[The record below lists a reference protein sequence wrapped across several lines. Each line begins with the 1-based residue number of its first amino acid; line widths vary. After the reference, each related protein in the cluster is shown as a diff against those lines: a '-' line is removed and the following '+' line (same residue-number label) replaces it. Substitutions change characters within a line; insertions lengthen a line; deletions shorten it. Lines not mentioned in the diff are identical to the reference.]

1 MTNGFTKDR
10 KGTIM
15 SSYSRRDYARNRDEH
30 LEQILAFLR
39 NDERFVAAWLTGSI
53 GRNEGDELS
62 DFDLR
67 VVVADA
73 YAELLCICSPQ
84 QVGTVTSVER
94 LALYEQFGQPLVL
107 CEAPGFPPMRG
118 CFNHVVYRET
128 AITVDWV
135 LFPQKGAQIPHQECV
150 LLFDKVGLPSAPPPT
165 PESTEERLR
174 LASRDVS
181 TFWMMT
187 SISIKYVLRGDII
200 MGDRFIFGNAYL
212 LQDVKQRVAGEALH
226 WQRLNLPFPTS
237 RAEQIALI
245 RQLCTQMQ
253 EEMRKLVLQGGQVP
267 DDPMSIIEVWLSIE

>member
-1 MTNGFTKDR
+1 MTNSFTKDR

-39 NDERFVAAWLTGSI
+39 TDERFVAAWLTGSI

-73 YAELLCICSPQ
+73 YAEQLCTCSPQ
-84 QVGTVTSVER
+84 QVGTVTSAER

-107 CEAPGFPPMRG
+107 CEAPSFSPMGG
-118 CFNHVVYRET
+118 CFNHVVYRKT

-135 LFPQKGAQIPHQECV
+135 LIPQKDAYIPQQECR
-150 LLFDKVGLPSAPPPT
+150 LLLDKVGLPGVLPVL
-165 PESTEERLR
+165 ESTEERLR

-187 SISIKYVLRGDII
+187 AISIKYVLRGDII
-200 MGDRFIFGNAYL
+200 MGDRCIFGNAYL
-212 LQDVKQRVAGEALH
+212 LQDVKQRVAGETLH
-226 WQRLNLPFPTS
+226 WQRLSLPFATA
-237 RAEQIALI
+237 RAEQVALI
-245 RQLCTQMQ
+245 RQLCAQMQ
-253 EEMRKLVLQGGQVP
+253 EEMRKLALQGGHVP
-267 DDPMSIIEVWLSIE
+267 DDPMSIIEIWLSIQ

>member
-1 MTNGFTKDR
+1 
-10 KGTIM
+10 M

-30 LEQILAFLR
+30 LAQILAFLR

-73 YAELLCICSPQ
+73 YAEQLCACSPQ
-84 QVGTVTSVER
+84 QVGTVTSAER
-94 LALYEQFGQPLVL
+94 LALYKQFGQPLVL
-107 CEAPGFPPMRG
+107 CEAPGFPPTGG

-135 LFPQKGAQIPHQECV
+135 LIPQKDAHIPQQECR
-150 LLFDKVGLPSAPPPT
+150 LLLDKVGLPSALPVS
-165 PESTEERLR
+165 ESTQERLR

-181 TFWMMT
+181 AFWMMT
-187 SISIKYVLRGDII
+187 SISIKYVLRGDLI

-212 LQDVKQRVAGEALH
+212 LQDVKQRVAGETLH
-226 WQRLNLPFPTS
+226 WQRMNMPFATT
-237 RAEQIALI
+237 RAEQVTLI
-245 RQLCTQMQ
+245 RQLCAEMQ
-253 EEMRKLVLQGGQVP
+253 EEMRKLVAQGGQVP